1 MFWWNHGFPWQ
12 VSPVSIPGVVYL
24 PKDAAMPLTLKS
36 REYDEVFTV
45 IPVKELSNGVE
56 FAPIDRSNQDV

>member
-1 MFWWNHGFPWQ
+1 M
-12 VSPVSIPGVVYL
+12 SIPGVVYL

-45 IPVKELSNGVE
+45 VPVKELSNGVE